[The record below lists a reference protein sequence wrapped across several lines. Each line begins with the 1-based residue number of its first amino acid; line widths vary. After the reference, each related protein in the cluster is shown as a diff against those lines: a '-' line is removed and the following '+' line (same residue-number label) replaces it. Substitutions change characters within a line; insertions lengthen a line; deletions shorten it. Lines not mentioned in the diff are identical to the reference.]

1 MLQKNYLVIFQNI
14 FLVKKMPIRKIY
26 IKNISSKLDFKLPN
40 YESEGAAGMDLSAD
54 IDSDIIIKPLER
66 SLIPTGIA
74 ISLPEDLEAQI
85 RPRSGLA
92 IKHGITLLNSPG
104 TIDSDYRGEIK
115 VILVNLSNDNYTIK
129 PYDRIA
135 QIIISQFVKAEFEIA
150 ENLDETNRGN
160 SGFGSTGK

>member
-1 MLQKNYLVIFQNI
+1 
-14 FLVKKMPIRKIY
+14 MPIRKIY

-40 YESEGAAGMDLSAD
+40 YESKGAAGMDLSAD

-150 ENLDETNRGN
+150 ENLDETDRGN

>member
-1 MLQKNYLVIFQNI
+1 
-14 FLVKKMPIRKIY
+14 MPSIKVY
-26 IKNISSKLDFKLPN
+26 IKKISSKSDFKLPN
-40 YESEGAAGMDLSAD
+40 YETKGAAGMDLSAD
-54 IDSDIIIKPLER
+54 IESEVVLKPLER

-74 ISLPEDLEAQI
+74 ISLPKDLEAQI

-92 IKHGITLLNSPG
+92 IKHGITLLNTPG

-129 PYDRIA
+129 PQDRIA
-135 QIIISQFVKAEFEIA
+135 QIVFSRFVTGEFDIV
-150 ENLDETNRGN
+150 ENLDETDRGV

>member
-1 MLQKNYLVIFQNI
+1 MQKNYLVIFQNI

-150 ENLDETNRGN
+150 DNLDETDRGN

>member
-14 FLVKKMPIRKIY
+14 FLVKKMPIRKVY

-40 YESEGAAGMDLSAD
+40 YESKGAAGMDLSAD

-150 ENLDETNRGN
+150 ENLDETDRGN

>member
-1 MLQKNYLVIFQNI
+1 
-14 FLVKKMPIRKIY
+14 MPIRKIY

-92 IKHGITLLNSPG
+92 IKHGITLLNAPG

-115 VILVNLSNDNYTIK
+115 VILINLSNDNYTIK

-150 ENLDETNRGN
+150 ENLDETDRGN

>member
-1 MLQKNYLVIFQNI
+1 MQKNYLVIFQNI

>member
-1 MLQKNYLVIFQNI
+1 
-14 FLVKKMPIRKIY
+14 MPSIKVY
-26 IKNISSKLDFKLPN
+26 IKKISSKSDFKLPN
-40 YESEGAAGMDLSAD
+40 YETKGAAGMDLSAD
-54 IDSDIIIKPLER
+54 IESEVTLKPLER

-74 ISLPEDLEAQI
+74 ISLPKDLEAQI

-92 IKHGITLLNSPG
+92 IKHGITLLNTPG

-129 PYDRIA
+129 PQDRIA
-135 QIIISQFVKAEFEIA
+135 QIVFSRFVTGEFDIV
-150 ENLDETNRGN
+150 ENLDETDRGD